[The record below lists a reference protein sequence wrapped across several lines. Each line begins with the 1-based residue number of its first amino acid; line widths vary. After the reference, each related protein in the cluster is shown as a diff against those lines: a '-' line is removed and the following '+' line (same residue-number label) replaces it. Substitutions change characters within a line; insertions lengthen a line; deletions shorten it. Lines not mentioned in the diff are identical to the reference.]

1 MDVARYECSED
12 MQKVGAKEEDD
23 RDGWDGDRWYTVV
36 TCKGSSLKKNDLNFE
51 HVQIKRH
58 TVLTNFHSHF
68 TLQTQKLHLSFIL
81 SNVKY

>member
-1 MDVARYECSED
+1 MDVASYECSED
-12 MQKVGAKEEDD
+12 MQKVGAKEDD
-23 RDGWDGDRWYTVV
+23 KDRVV

-68 TLQTQKLHLSFIL
+68 TLHTQKPHVSFIL
-81 SNVKY
+81 SKVKY